1 MVFERSKMLVPFA
14 WNKSAWKHYMPPHLR
29 TKPDVYGFIC
39 ISPSN
44 RIALVK
50 GISGKWSFPK
60 GHVKDNETS
69 IQCAL
74 RELREETSIQLSQ
87 DILYSHYKEL
97 ASGGYFIYTMEEEA
111 SMIPE
116 DTCEIQECGWF
127 TLEQMKE
134 MDCNVDVNRY
144 LTYRAREL
152 KCESPTWRGTLPS
165 PLRQNT
171 TQGTYQDAMLS
182 P

>member
-1 MVFERSKMLVPFA
+1 MEALRATSSQNQARCIRFHLYLSKQSHRPCERHL
-14 WNKSAWKHYMPPHLR
+14 WK
-29 TKPDVYGFIC
+29 V
-39 ISPSN
+39 
-44 RIALVK
+44 
-50 GISGKWSFPK
+50 SFPK